1 MHQARPGHTTGPVL
15 LAGRLPA
22 FLSDLIQEM
31 LMYKFIGLLAIASLT
46 TFAHA
51 QEVKPG
57 STTATAVK
65 ANPTQKAQAKKV
77 AEKTVKAVYHVNTD
91 VNTVP
96 AILNNVRN
104 HLNADPKAKIV
115 VVTHGPGINFLI
127 QDAKDSQGREFSGA
141 VSELAGRGVEFRVC
155 NNTLTSRNIDPGT
168 LLMEAKIVP
177 SGVSEVARLQALEG
191 YVYLKP

>member
-1 MHQARPGHTTGPVL
+1 
-15 LAGRLPA
+15 
-22 FLSDLIQEM
+22 
-31 LMYKFIGLLAIASLT
+31 MYKFIGLLAIASLT

-57 STTATAVK
+57 STTAA
-65 ANPTQKAQAKKV
+65 AMRASPTQKAQAKKV